1 MHPRS
6 PGRFSGPVLFSLL
19 ALLAF
24 VVPARAQDLLPRER
38 EALRL
43 HAAGDYRTAAKTL
56 LQQAGEVAASADGTA
71 DDCAR
76 VEAWAALAAEWIEGE
91 GHDAGMQALGAL
103 QQSPLARRNP
113 LLADRLAVAEL
124 HARAGHPS
132 LHGSTLPQQLGL
144 LRTFWLI
151 GPFANERGA
160 GYREPLPPERGFD
173 LAAELPG
180 KRRTVR
186 WRQLPELAAA
196 GVLSLDTVVHPREQ
210 TLAYLA
216 TALVAAADTDAVLE
230 FGSTGSVR
238 VFCNGAEVFARDVER
253 PLAYDQD
260 AVVLPLQKGRN
271 LLLLKVCH
279 QEGAQFAFTGRVR
292 WLSPTA
298 AITVAGSRDD
308 LLAAAQTK
316 PVERAAD
323 AKVPTVDLGARS
335 HWPIDTTR
343 GADALRLAWVWT
355 VRSADGDRDRRDQL
369 AASAAVRELPD
380 VPMAHLL
387 LARTLQRHGR
397 SAADQDDN
405 DRRRALEQ
413 ALQLDPQHV
422 VAHVHL
428 GELLLAGSRMWP
440 AAQQHADAAL
450 QVAKDHPGAL
460 LLRARA
466 LSAGRSN
473 RLAEIELA
481 AAAQRPSAG
490 AAVRAAATRRLRDDD
505 PRAATALWRSLAAHS
520 TDPDVIA
527 GTAAQEARTGD
538 YDGALQRLRTA
549 LQQDPLA
556 VGVRRQLVRLLRARD
571 QHRQA
576 LALLEP
582 WLQIAPDDVD
592 ALAEAAACWRQ
603 LADQD
608 PDAKERQLALLR
620 ELLQIEPNRRDDERY
635 VEFLAAALRPGDDG
649 AAFQKPFQLDAAAL
663 VAKDPGPPEDAKT
676 ANDPLH
682 WLLRQ
687 TVVRANGNGTTNTY
701 HHWIVRVLTPDGA
714 GMLTTFHVPAYQGE
728 QRARM
733 LACTVF
739 RRDGTVQR
747 PPLQGA
753 SVRLPDLQPGD
764 TVSLE
769 GRVDDV
775 APTFFG
781 DYFGLVHTFGSP
793 EGSPVRS
800 EELVVLAAKGRDY
813 RLQELHGAP
822 AAEATVLADGTQQW
836 RWQMRELPRD
846 KPEPRRP
853 QKREFEPLVR
863 ITTYRDWD
871 HFAAWWWN
879 LIKPQLEVTPAM
891 RQTVAKLCDGLDDPE
906 AKVRAIYH
914 FVTTDV
920 RYEAWEFGVHG
931 YKPYATSIIHDRRH
945 GDCKDKALLL
955 CALLGEIGVPCR
967 PVLIFA
973 DPMRTNDDLALPMV
987 QHFNHCI
994 AWLPPHEGRPGRFL
1008 DGTATWH
1015 PTDTLPD
1022 MDQGAAV
1029 LVVDAGKAELRP
1041 VPWTTPTA
1049 NLAAEEFTI
1058 ELGADGKASL
1068 RHRQQPRGNA
1078 AVELRAMLATEPA
1091 RRREVVERS
1100 LTETIGKVT
1109 LRDLQTG
1116 AGTGPEDPVE
1126 LTVDAT
1132 LDELGQRTATSW
1144 QLPSTF
1150 ADTPLLGLTAEA
1162 ERHAPLLLGV
1172 PIGESTKV
1180 RYVLP
1185 PSWRA
1190 GELPP
1195 AVTQQAPFGSFTM
1208 RWHLDGSAIVV
1219 ERELQLARARIEPR
1233 EHAAFRDFV
1242 AAIKTA
1248 DSQLV
1253 LLQKEA
1259 GR

>member
-1 MHPRS
+1 M
-6 PGRFSGPVLFSLL
+6 LFSLL

-43 HAAGDYRTAAKTL
+43 HAAGDHRTAATAL
-56 LQQAGEVAASADGTA
+56 LQQAGEVAAAADGTA

-91 GHDAGMQALGAL
+91 GHDAGMQALATL

-124 HARAGHPS
+124 HARTGHPT
-132 LHGSTLPQQLGL
+132 LHGSRLPQQLGL

-160 GYREPLPPERGFD
+160 GYREQLPPERSFD

-196 GVLSLDTVVHPREQ
+196 GVVSLDTLVHPSEQ

-216 TALVAAADTDAVLE
+216 VALVATADTDAALE

-260 AVVLPLQKGRN
+260 AAVLPLQKGPN

-279 QEGAQFAFTGRVR
+279 QEGASFAFTGRVR
-292 WLSPTA
+292 SLSPTA
-298 AITVAGSRDD
+298 SVTAAGARDD
-308 LLAAAQTK
+308 LLAAASTK
-316 PVERAAD
+316 PVARAAD

-343 GADALRLAWVWT
+343 GADALRLACVWT
-355 VRSADGDRDRRDQL
+355 RRCADGDRDRRDQL

-380 VPMAHLL
+380 VPLAHLL

-428 GELLLAGSRMWP
+428 GELLLASSRLWP
-440 AAQQHADAAL
+440 AAQQHADLAL

-466 LSAGRSN
+466 LSTGRSN
-473 RLAEIELA
+473 RLADLELA

-490 AAVRAAATRRLRDDD
+490 AAVRAAATRRLRDSD

-520 TDPDVIA
+520 ADPDVVA

-538 YDGALQRLRTA
+538 YDGALQRLRQA
-549 LQQDPLA
+549 LQLDPLA

-576 LALLEP
+576 LAVLEP

-649 AAFQKPFQLDAAAL
+649 TAFQKPFQLDAAAL
-663 VAKDPGPPEDAKT
+663 VGKDPGPPEDAKT

-728 QRARM
+728 QRARL

-822 AAEATVLADGTQQW
+822 TAEATVLADGTQQW
-836 RWQMRELPRD
+836 RWRMRELPRD

-891 RQTVAKLCDGLDDPE
+891 RQTVAKLCQGLDDTE

-931 YKPYATSIIHDRRH
+931 YKPYSTAIIHERRH

-955 CALLGEIGVPCR
+955 CALLGEIGVPCH

-973 DPMRTNDDLALPMV
+973 DPLRTTDDLTLPMV

-994 AWLPPHEGRPGRFL
+994 AWLPPHHGQPGRFL
-1008 DGTATWH
+1008 DGTAVWH

-1022 MDQGAAV
+1022 MDQGAQV
-1029 LVVDAGKAELRP
+1029 LIVDQGKAELKFVP
-1041 VPWTTPTA
+1041 VTTPEQ
-1049 NLAAEEFTI
+1049 NVLASEHTI
-1058 ELGADGKASL
+1058 ALRADGGAQL
-1068 RHRQQPRGNA
+1068 TTREAPRGNR
-1078 AVELRAMLATEPA
+1078 AVELRMMLATEPA
-1091 RRREVVERS
+1091 RRAEVVERMLVQRLGK
-1100 LTETIGKVT
+1100 LTLGN
-1109 LRDLQTG
+1109 
-1116 AGTGPEDPVE
+1116 
-1126 LTVDAT
+1126 VDAAAPASPEAPVT
-1132 LDELGQRTATSW
+1132 MAASAELSEIGQRTATAW
-1144 QLPSTF
+1144 QLPSAWTDDELLALA
-1150 ADTPLLGLTAEA
+1150 ADDQRT
-1162 ERHAPLLLGV
+1162 RPLLLGV
-1172 PIGESTKV
+1172 PSGDSQRV
-1180 RYVLP
+1180 RYLLP
-1185 PSWRA
+1185 RGWRA
-1190 GELPP
+1190 GELP
-1195 AVTQQAPFGSFTM
+1195 APVELQTPFARFTM
-1208 RWHLDGSAIVV
+1208 RWSQQGSEVV
-1219 ERELQLARARIEPR
+1219 VDRQLQLLVPR
-1233 EHAAFRDFV
+1233 LAPGDHAAFRDFASAV
-1242 AAIKTA
+1242 RAADAK
-1248 DSQLV
+1248 LV
-1253 LLQKEA
+1253 LLQAE
-1259 GR
+1259 GSR

>member
-1 MHPRS
+1 M
-6 PGRFSGPVLFSLL
+6 LFSLL
-19 ALLAF
+19 ALLACLA
-24 VVPARAQDLLPRER
+24 PARAQDLLPRER

-43 HAAGDYRTAAKTL
+43 HAAGDYRSAATTL
-56 LQQAGEVAASADGTA
+56 LQQAGEVAANANGTA

-76 VEAWAALAAEWIEGE
+76 VEAWAGLAAEWIEGE
-91 GHDAGMQALGAL
+91 GHDAGMQALLAL
-103 QQSPLARRNP
+103 QQSPLARSQP

-124 HARAGHPS
+124 HARTGHPS

-144 LRTFWLI
+144 LRSFWLI

-160 GYREPLPPERGFD
+160 GYREPLPPERSFD

-180 KRRTVR
+180 KRRAVR

-196 GVLSLDTVVHPREQ
+196 GVLSLDTLVHPSEQ
-210 TLAYLA
+210 TLAYIA

-238 VFCNGAEVFARDVER
+238 VFCNGAEVFAREVDR

-260 AVVLPLQKGRN
+260 AVVLPLRKGKN

-292 WLSPTA
+292 SLTSA
-298 AITVAGSRDD
+298 AGVTVAGSRDD

-323 AKVPTVDLGARS
+323 AKVPAVDLGARS

-343 GADALRLAWVWT
+343 GADALRLACVWT
-355 VRSADGDRDRRDQL
+355 LRSADGDRDRRDQL

-380 VPMAHLL
+380 LPMAHLL

-405 DRRRALEQ
+405 DRRRALER

-428 GELLLAGSRMWP
+428 GELLLAGSRMAP

-466 LSAGRSN
+466 LSAARSN
-473 RLAEIELA
+473 RLADLELG
-481 AAAQRPSAG
+481 AAAQRPGAA
-490 AAVRAAATRRLRDDD
+490 AAVRAAATRRLRDSD
-505 PRAATALWRSLAAHS
+505 PRAATAMWRALAAHS
-520 TDPDVIA
+520 TDADVVA

-549 LQQDPLA
+549 LQRDPLA

-576 LALLEP
+576 LELLEP

-592 ALAEAAACWRQ
+592 ALAEAASCWRQ

-608 PDAKERQLALLR
+608 PAAQQRQLSLLN

-635 VEFLAAALRPGDDG
+635 VEYLASALRPGDDG
-649 AAFQKPFQLDAAAL
+649 TAFQKPFQVEAAAL
-663 VAKDPGPPEDAKT
+663 VAKDPGPPEDART

-714 GMLTTFHVPAYQGE
+714 SMLTTFHVPAYQGE

-769 GRVDDV
+769 GRVDDL

-781 DYFGLVHTFGSP
+781 DYFGYVHTFGSP

-822 AAEATVLADGTQQW
+822 TADATVLADGTQQW
-836 RWQMRELPRD
+836 RWRMSELPRD

-891 RQTVAKLCDGLDDPE
+891 QQTVAKLCQGLDDTE

-931 YKPYATSIIHDRRH
+931 YKPYSTAIIHERRH

-955 CALLGEIGVPCR
+955 CALLGEIGVPCH

-973 DPMRTNDDLALPMV
+973 DPLRTTDDLTLPMV

-994 AWLPPHEGRPGRFL
+994 AWLPPHHGQPGRFL
-1008 DGTATWH
+1008 DGTAVWH

-1022 MDQGAAV
+1022 MDQGAQV
-1029 LVVDAGKAELRP
+1029 LIVDQGKAELKFVP
-1041 VPWTTPTA
+1041 VATPAQNALQSEHT
-1049 NLAAEEFTI
+1049 LT
-1058 ELGADGKASL
+1058 LRADGGAQL
-1068 RHRQQPRGNA
+1068 TTREAPRGNR
-1078 AVELRAMLATEPA
+1078 AVELRMMLATEPA
-1091 RRREVVERS
+1091 RRAEVVER
-1100 LTETIGKVT
+1100 LLVQRFGKLKLGKVE
-1109 LRDLQTG
+1109 
-1116 AGTGPEDPVE
+1116 AEAPASPEAPVTMAAAAE
-1126 LTVDAT
+1126 IA
-1132 LDELGQRTATSW
+1132 EIGQRTTTSW
-1144 QLPSTF
+1144 QLPSAW
-1150 ADTPLLGLTAEA
+1150 ADEDLLALAADDQRT
-1162 ERHAPLLLGV
+1162 RPLLLGV
-1172 PIGESTKV
+1172 PSGDAQRV
-1180 RYVLP
+1180 RYLLP
-1185 PSWRA
+1185 SGWRA
-1190 GELPP
+1190 GELP
-1195 AVTQQAPFGSFTM
+1195 APVELKTPFATFTM
-1208 RWHLDGSAIVV
+1208 RWSQQGSEVV
-1219 ERELQLARARIEPR
+1219 VDRQLQLLAPR
-1233 EHAAFRDFV
+1233 LAAGDHAAFRDFASAV
-1242 AAIKTA
+1242 RAADAK
-1248 DSQLV
+1248 LV
-1253 LLQKEA
+1253 LLQPE
-1259 GR
+1259 GSR

>member
-1 MHPRS
+1 M
-6 PGRFSGPVLFSLL
+6 LFSLL

-24 VVPARAQDLLPRER
+24 VVPSRAQDLLPRER

-43 HAAGDYRTAAKTL
+43 HAAGDYRTAATTL
-56 LQQAGEVAASADGTA
+56 LQQAGEVAAAADGTA

-91 GHDAGMQALGAL
+91 GHDAGMQALAAL
-103 QQSPLARRNP
+103 QQSPLARKNP
-113 LLADRLAVAEL
+113 RLADRLAVAEL
-124 HARAGHPS
+124 HARTGHPT
-132 LHGSTLPQQLGL
+132 LHGSRLPQQLGL

-160 GYREPLPPERGFD
+160 GYREQLPPERSFD

-196 GVLSLDTVVHPREQ
+196 GVVSLDTLVHPSEQ

-216 TALVAAADTDAVLE
+216 TALVATADTDAVLE

-260 AVVLPLQKGRN
+260 AAVLPLQKGPN
-271 LLLLKVCH
+271 LLLLKVCN
-279 QEGAQFAFTGRVR
+279 QEGAPFAFTGRVR
-292 WLSPTA
+292 SLSPTA
-298 AITVAGSRDD
+298 SVTAAGARDD
-308 LLAAAQTK
+308 LLAAASTK

-323 AKVPTVDLGARS
+323 AKVPALDLGARS
-335 HWPIDTTR
+335 HWPIGTTR
-343 GADALRLAWVWT
+343 GADALRLACVWML
-355 VRSADGDRDRRDQL
+355 RNADGDRDRRDQA

-380 VPMAHLL
+380 VPMAHLV

-422 VAHVHL
+422 VAHVQL
-428 GELLLAGSRMWP
+428 GELLLASSRMWP
-440 AAQQHADAAL
+440 AAQQHADLAL

-473 RLAEIELA
+473 RLADLELRA
-481 AAAQRPSAG
+481 AALRPSAG

-520 TDPDVIA
+520 DDPDVVA

-538 YDGALQRLRTA
+538 YDGALQRLRQA

-576 LALLEP
+576 LAVIEP
-582 WLQIAPDDVD
+582 WLLIAPDDVD

-603 LADQD
+603 LADQE
-608 PDAKERQLALLR
+608 PDAQERQLALLR
-620 ELLQIEPNRRDDERY
+620 QLLEIEPNRRDEERY
-635 VEFLAAALRPGDDG
+635 VEYLAAALRPGDDG
-649 AAFQKPFQLDAAAL
+649 AAFQKPFQVDAAAL
-663 VAKDPGPPEDAKT
+663 VGKDPGPPEDART

-714 GMLTTFHVPAYQGE
+714 SMLTTFQVPAYQGE

-769 GRVDDV
+769 GRVDDL

-822 AAEATVLADGTQQW
+822 TAEATVLADGTQQW

-891 RQTVAKLCDGLDDPE
+891 QQTVAKLCQGLDDTE

-931 YKPYATSIIHDRRH
+931 YKPYSTAIIHERRH

-955 CALLGEIGVPCR
+955 CALLGEIGVPCH

-973 DPMRTNDDLALPMV
+973 DPLRTTDDLTLPMV

-994 AWLPPHEGRPGRFL
+994 AWLPPHHGQPGRFL
-1008 DGTATWH
+1008 DGTAVWH

-1022 MDQGAAV
+1022 MDQGAQV
-1029 LVVDAGKAELRP
+1029 LIVDQGKAELKFVP
-1041 VPWTTPTA
+1041 VTTPAQNALHSEHT
-1049 NLAAEEFTI
+1049 LT
-1058 ELGADGKASL
+1058 LRPDGGASL
-1068 RHRQQPRGNA
+1068 TTREAPRGNR
-1078 AVELRAMLATEPA
+1078 AVELRMMLATEPA
-1091 RRREVVERS
+1091 RRAEVVERM
-1100 LTETIGKVT
+1100 LVQRFGKLALGKVDAEAPASPEAPVM
-1109 LRDLQTG
+1109 LAASADL
-1116 AGTGPEDPVE
+1116 AEI
-1126 LTVDAT
+1126 
-1132 LDELGQRTATSW
+1132 GQRTATAW
-1144 QLPSTF
+1144 QLPSAWTDDELLALA
-1150 ADTPLLGLTAEA
+1150 ADDQRT
-1162 ERHAPLLLGV
+1162 RPLLLGV
-1172 PIGESTKV
+1172 PSGDSQRV
-1180 RYVLP
+1180 RYLLP
-1185 PSWRA
+1185 RGWRA
-1190 GELPP
+1190 GELP
-1195 AVTQQAPFGSFTM
+1195 APVELQTPFATFTM
-1208 RWHLDGSAIVV
+1208 RWSQQGSEVV
-1219 ERELQLARARIEPR
+1219 VDRQLQLLVPR
-1233 EHAAFRDFV
+1233 LAPGDHAAFRDFASAV
-1242 AAIKTA
+1242 RAADAK
-1248 DSQLV
+1248 LV
-1253 LLQKEA
+1253 LLQPE
-1259 GR
+1259 GSR